1 MRSPRPFASTHRI
14 LDLGCNVAALGRIIY
29 ATGYDGTYTG
39 VDSNP
44 YAVSEAQ
51 QELQALGHVCEIRIG
66 NIRDLPFS
74 DRSFPCVVMKDVL
87 EHMEGFEGLLTEA
100 CRVADETLVVANFI
114 PWRWRA
120 ARLFGGNRTASTTT
134 CTVGP
139 TSMRALAHTG
149 SASTE
154 SSLRWKGTPA
164 RTRSLCFVGTGLA
177 RDARRELRRALASEP
192 HTYAQRRSAVVR
204 LRLYPRS
211 LLLVIEIVADL
222 ADQLTGVAV
231 GDDLSA
237 DIEELAKVLVAI
249 RDEQSS
255 HPRRQSLMLFAY
267 SRETSPCRFRAILAS
282 PSSRSM
288 SFPHATPRYLRRTAL
303 PLGQVSAP

>member
-1 MRSPRPFASTHRI
+1 MSQRTTIHRFIRRLTAAVRRGLTTPRPVRLGAEDPPEKYWIERGTAVIGSATTDTLLSGRQADTYLAIAEAVRVYPRI

-114 PWRWRA
+114 PW
-120 ARLFGGNRTASTTT
+120 TE
-134 CTVGP
+134 
-139 TSMRALAHTG
+139 G
-149 SASTE
+149 S
-154 SSLRWKGTPA
+154 PII
-164 RTRSLCFVGTGLA
+164 
-177 RDARRELRRALASEP
+177 RREPDGFYHNLYRRADVYASARA
-192 HTYAQRRSAVVR
+192 HGFGIDRVISALER
-204 LRLYPRS
+204 DSRAN
-211 LLLVIEIVADL
+211 EIV
-222 ADQLTGVAV
+222 VFR
-231 GDDLSA
+231 
-237 DIEELAKVLVAI
+237 
-249 RDEQSS
+249 RDG
-255 HPRRQSLMLFAY
+255 
-267 SRETSPCRFRAILAS
+267 
-282 PSSRSM
+282 
-288 SFPHATPRYLRRTAL
+288 
-303 PLGQVSAP
+303 LG